1 MHQKHPPQ
9 PVPRHYAQ
17 LVSVTC
23 LFIAAKMEEVR
34 VKIRHALDLFNK
46 GPPYTLYVRT
56 QERYP
61 SLSLCTRVSDNAFR
75 PDDVLRMEQLVL
87 NTLGFQLH
95 LPTALSYMGTLT
107 TILDIDADVA
117 HRAAFIAVRRWCM
130 HKTSVSYSQPRKE
143 TCSPMHLGGTH
154 VAV

>member
-1 MHQKHPPQ
+1 MSSPFDTSPSTQ

-34 VKIRHALDLFNK
+34 MHPLGTLKH
-46 GPPYTLYVRT
+46 PPT

-95 LPTALSYMGTLT
+95 LPTALSYLGTLT
-107 TILDIDADVA
+107 TILDVDADVA
-117 HRAAFIAVRRWCM
+117 QRAAFIAVRLIKRFDE
-130 HKTSVSYSQPRKE
+130 YS
-143 TCSPMHLGGTH
+143 TGGTCCCTMHHCTRDPAGAVPVGCH
-154 VAV
+154 V